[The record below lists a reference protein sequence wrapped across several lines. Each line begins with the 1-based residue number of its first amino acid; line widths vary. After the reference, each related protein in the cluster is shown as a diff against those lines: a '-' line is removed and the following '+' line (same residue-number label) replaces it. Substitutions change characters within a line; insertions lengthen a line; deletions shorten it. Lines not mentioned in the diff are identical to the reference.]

1 MKKGGGVRV
10 KFVTV
15 FQRYE
20 LKYLITA
27 EEKAYVLDAMAPY
40 MALDAYGRTTIRN
53 VYYDTGNYRMIRR
66 SIDRPSY
73 KEKLRVRAYCQVGR
87 EDTVFVELKKK
98 AKGVVY
104 KRRIPLSEAG
114 ATDWLMRRTQ
124 KPEDSQIAREIDYVL
139 RFYGDLR
146 PACYLSYEREAYYAL
161 DGSDFRVTFDENILA
176 RTDALSLCEV
186 PGGTPLLNAGM
197 TLMEI
202 KCAGGLPLWMVRALS
217 ARRIYKSSF
226 SKYGTAYRDLIY
238 LKEGVYHNG
247 KSLQGAL

>member
-1 MKKGGGVRV
+1 M

-15 FQRYE
+15 FKRYE

-27 EEKAYVLDAMAPY
+27 EEKAYILRAMEPY

-53 VYYDTGNYRMIRR
+53 VYYDTDNYRLIRR

-73 KEKLRVRAYCQVGR
+73 KEKLRIRSYRQVGR

-104 KRRIPLSEAG
+104 KRRIPLPEAV
-114 ATDWLMRRTQ
+114 ATDWICGRTD

-139 RFYGDLR
+139 RFYGGLR
-146 PACYLSYEREAYYAL
+146 PACFLSYEREAYYAL
-161 DGSDFRVTFDENILA
+161 DGSDFRVTFDENVLA
-176 RTDALSLCEV
+176 RTDALSLCKEV
-186 PGGTPLLNAGM
+186 GGTPLLPANT

-202 KCAGGLPLWMVRALS
+202 KCAGGLPLWMVHTLS
-217 ARRIYKSSF
+217 AGRIYKSSF
-226 SKYGTAYRDLIY
+226 SKYGTAYRTLIY
-238 LKEGVYHNG
+238 QANKEGVHNDG
-247 KSLQGAL
+247 KHLQGAF

>member
-1 MKKGGGVRV
+1 M

-40 MALDAYGRTTIRN
+40 MALDEYGRTTIRN

-73 KEKLRVRAYCQVGR
+73 KEKLRVRSYRQVGR

-98 AKGVVY
+98 AKGIVY
-104 KRRIPLSEAG
+104 KRRIPLPEAVATAWASG
-114 ATDWLMRRTQ
+114 AGLAQ

-146 PACYLSYEREAYYAL
+146 PACYLSYEREAYFAL

-176 RTDALSLCEV
+176 RTDALSLCES
-186 PGGTPLLNAGM
+186 PGGRALLPDGM

-202 KCAGGLPLWMVRALS
+202 KCAGGLPLWMVHTLS
-217 ARRIYKSSF
+217 ERRIYKSSF
-226 SKYGTAYRDLIY
+226 SKYGAAYRDLIY
-238 LKEGVYHNG
+238 SQQKGVHNDG
-247 KSLQGAL
+247 KHLQRTF